1 MKNTLIRSTLLSTLL
16 VVSTAIN
23 AQNPMPVHEG
33 NQISHNFD
41 STLSFTRTGS
51 PTALYRIIFIH
62 GSPGEKEAYDDY
74 LHHSRLQE
82 KAELIA
88 IDRLGYGDSG
98 KQVETSLLTQAQ
110 AITPFLS
117 HDKQNILIGHS
128 LGSPIALQLALI
140 ESNKIAGMVLVAS
153 AFDPELEHPK
163 WYNHAANT
171 LLAQWLLPRD
181 MNNSNLEMMVLSE
194 QLTNLSQQDWSDLT
208 MPIRVLH
215 GEDDDLADPDNSKF
229 AYEKLKQNKATLR
242 YVKGEGHLILWQ
254 NVPEVV
260 SEIDLLL
267 NQLP

>member
-1 MKNTLIRSTLLSTLL
+1 MTNTLIRSTLLLTLL
-16 VVSTAIN
+16 VATTVIN
-23 AQNPMPVHEG
+23 AQDSPRIPEG
-33 NQISHNFD
+33 NQVKNDID
-41 STLSFTRTGS
+41 STLSFTKTGS
-51 PTALYRIIFIH
+51 PTAPYRIVFIH
-62 GSPGEKEAYDDY
+62 GSPGEKEAYEDY
-74 LHHSRLQE
+74 LNNSELQQ

-88 IDRLGYGDSG
+88 VDRIGYGDSEQ
-98 KQVETSLLTQAQ
+98 KVETSLLAQ
-110 AITPFLS
+110 AHAIAPFLS
-117 HDKQNILIGHS
+117 SNKKNILVGHS

-171 LLAQWLLPRD
+171 LLAQWLLPTD

-215 GEDDDLADPDNSKF
+215 GAEDDLADPDNSKF
-229 AYEKLKQNKATLR
+229 AYERLKQNQATIR